1 MGHKSHIWDSE
12 YAIIVAADKTSSLGD
27 SNGEVISMNKLQE
40 TRVQKGLT
48 LRDLER
54 LSGISRAQLG
64 RIENGQSDPTL
75 QTMCRIAKA
84 LNMKIEDV
92 FWCD

>member
-1 MGHKSHIWDSE
+1 
-12 YAIIVAADKTSSLGD
+12 
-27 SNGEVISMNKLQE
+27 MNRLQE
-40 TRVQKGLT
+40 ARVQKGLT